1 MLYWLLPDPFNPAI
15 NFGDVIAFLAFCAAL
30 LIALKSVPRNGR

>member
-1 MLYWLLPDPFNPAI
+1 MLYWLLPDPFNPAV

-30 LIALKSVPRNGR
+30 LALMMNGR